1 MSSHNP
7 KADSVLS
14 PETVN
19 IVSEREDVRVINS
32 RLSKSDEISI
42 AADDEVET
50 DPYNSTGQHV
60 IIKSHLKHID

>member
-7 KADSVLS
+7 KADSVVI

-32 RLSKSDEISI
+32 RLSRSSEISI
-42 AADDEVET
+42 AVDDDAGT

-60 IIKSHLKHID
+60 IIKSRLRKID

>member
-7 KADSVLS
+7 KADSVVI

-32 RLSKSDEISI
+32 RLSNFDEISI
-42 AADDEVET
+42 AVDDEDGT

-60 IIKSHLKHID
+60 IIKSRLRQLD

>member
-7 KADSVLS
+7 KAESVVV

-19 IVSEREDVRVINS
+19 IVSEREDVRAINS
-32 RLSKSDEISI
+32 HPSTSDEISI
-42 AADDEVET
+42 AEDDDAGT

-60 IIKSHLKHID
+60 IIKSRLQQVD